1 MPLILDK
8 ITEPGQLK
16 GLSLRDLDVLASELR
31 TRIIETCAANGGHL
45 APSLGVV
52 ELTIALHRVFDSPYD
67 KIVWDV
73 GHQAYAHKLL
83 TGRNAAFGTL
93 RKMGGLSGFPK
104 RAESPH
110 DCFDVGHSSTS
121 ISAALGLAVARDL
134 KGARNKVLAVIG
146 DGSMTGGIAF
156 EGLNHAGELNKDLV
170 VILNDNEMSISE
182 NVGALSNLLSRTI
195 TSEFVHKA
203 KKDLEAFL
211 ESMPRFGQSALKI
224 AKRAEESLKGLFTP
238 GMLFEAFGFE
248 YIGPIDGH
256 NIPLLLETLENVK
269 RFDDAVLIHVLTK
282 KGKGYPPA
290 EANPSLF
297 HGVGPFDVETGKVLK
312 GKGGA
317 ASYTAI
323 FGQTIKRLALENE
336 KIVAVTA
343 AMPDGTGL
351 SPFAREF
358 PERFFDVGIAEQHA
372 VTFAAGLAAEGFR
385 PVVALYSS
393 FLQRGFD
400 QVCHD
405 VCLQDLPVLF
415 AIDRAGVVGSDGPTH
430 HGVFDLSY
438 LRQLPGLTVMAPK
451 DENELQH
458 MLVTAL
464 SLDGPSA
471 VRYPRGNGLGVPIDQ
486 ILAPLPVGKGELLRK
501 GKDGALIAI
510 GTMVQPALEAAAVL
524 ASEGVE
530 LSVMNARFVKPLDVE
545 LILALAGTG
554 MLVTLEENALQGGF
568 GTAVLELLEENDV
581 TSVSVT
587 RIGFPDS
594 FVEQGEQ
601 AELKAAYGLDVDGIV
616 RSIRRA
622 RGTVRGDGDD
632 FQAIAAGDADGKEAD
647 ARDADGGDAAE
658 MPAFPPSP

>member
-1 MPLILDK
+1 MPSILEGIK
-8 ITEPGQLK
+8 EPGQLK
-16 GLSLRDLDVLASELR
+16 SLSLRELETLAEELR
-31 TRIIETCAANGGHL
+31 ERIVETCAVNGGHV
-45 APSLGVV
+45 APSLGVI
-52 ELTIALHRVFDSPYD
+52 ELTIALHRVFDSPKD

-83 TGRNAAFGTL
+83 TGRNERFDTL
-93 RKMGGLSGFPK
+93 RKLGGISGFPK

-121 ISAALGLAVARDL
+121 ISAGVGFAVARDL
-134 KGARNKVLAVIG
+134 KGERNKVLAVIG
-146 DGSMTGGIAF
+146 DGSMTGGLAL

-195 TSEFVHKA
+195 TSEYVHRA
-203 KKDLEAFL
+203 KKDLEVFL
-211 ESMPRFGQSALKI
+211 EGVPMFGKSVLKI
-224 AKRAEESLKGLFTP
+224 AKRAEESLKTLFTP

-256 NIPLLLETLENVK
+256 DIGKLVETLENVK

-290 EANPSLF
+290 EAYPSLF
-297 HGVGPFDVETGKVLK
+297 HGVGPFDAKTGRVHK
-312 GKGGA
+312 GKGGP
-317 ASYTAI
+317 ASYTGV
-323 FGQTIKRLALENE
+323 FGETLKRLAHDNE
-336 KIVAVTA
+336 KIVAITA

-351 SPFAREF
+351 TPFAREF

-400 QVCHD
+400 QLCHD
-405 VCLQDLPVLF
+405 VCLQDLPVVF
-415 AIDRAGVVGSDGPTH
+415 AIDRAGVVGNDGPTH

-458 MLVTAL
+458 MLFTAL

-471 VRYPRGNGLGVPIDQ
+471 VRYPRGSGLGVPMDQ
-486 ILAPLPVGKGELLRK
+486 ILEPLPLGKGELVRE
-501 GKDGALIAI
+501 GKDGAILAV
-510 GTMVQPALEAAAVL
+510 GTMVHPAQQAAAALALEGVDL
-524 ASEGVE
+524 A
-530 LSVMNARFVKPLDVE
+530 VMNARFVKPLDRD
-545 LILALAGTG
+545 LILSLAATG
-554 MLVTLEENALQGGF
+554 FLVTAEENVLQGGF
-568 GTAVLELLEENDV
+568 GTSILELLEQCGV
-581 TSVSVT
+581 TGVRVL
-587 RIGFPDS
+587 RLGYPDS

-601 AELKAAYGLDVDGIV
+601 AELKAAYGLDAAGII
-616 RSIRRA
+616 RSIRKA
-622 RGTVRGDGDD
+622 RG
-632 FQAIAAGDADGKEAD
+632 QAQQESVLEPADRADGVD
-647 ARDADGGDAAE
+647 L
-658 MPAFPPSP
+658 PCQP

>member
-8 ITEPGQLK
+8 ISDPGQLR
-16 GLSLRDLDVLASELR
+16 GLSLRELELLASELR
-31 TRIIETCAANGGHL
+31 GRIIETCAANGGHL

-52 ELTIALHRVFDSPYD
+52 ELTIALHRVFDSPAD

-83 TGRNAAFGTL
+83 TGRNSAFGTL
-93 RKMGGLSGFPK
+93 RTLGGLSGFPK

-203 KKDLEAFL
+203 KKELEAFL
-211 ESMPRFGQSALKI
+211 EAMPMFGRSALQV

-282 KGKGYPPA
+282 KGKGYPAA

-297 HGVGPFDVETGKVLK
+297 HGVGPFDAQTGKVLK
-312 GKGGA
+312 GKGGG
-317 ASYTAI
+317 ASYTGI
-323 FGQTIKRLALENE
+323 FGQTVQRLAREND

-351 SPFAREF
+351 TPFAKEF

-400 QVCHD
+400 QLCHD
-405 VCLQDLPVLF
+405 VCLQNLPVLF

-430 HGVFDLSY
+430 HGVFDLCY

-464 SLDGPSA
+464 ALDGPSA
-471 VRYPRGNGLGVPIDQ
+471 VRYPRGTGLGVPIDQ
-486 ILAPLPVGKGELLRK
+486 ILAPLPVGKGELLRE
-501 GKDGALIAI
+501 GRDGALIAI
-510 GTMVQPALEAAAVL
+510 GTMVQPALEAAAAL
-524 ASEGVE
+524 ALEGVE
-530 LSVMNARFVKPLDVE
+530 LAVMNARFVKPLDRE
-545 LILALAGTG
+545 RILALAGTG
-554 MLVTLEENALQGGF
+554 MLFTLEENALQGGF
-568 GTAVLELLEENDV
+568 GTAVLELLEESEV
-581 TSVSVT
+581 SGVSVT
-587 RIGFPDS
+587 RLGFPDS
-594 FVEQGEQ
+594 FIEQGEQ
-601 AELKAAYGLDVDGIV
+601 AELKEIYGLDVAGIV
-616 RSIRRA
+616 RSIRQARA
-622 RGTVRGDGDD
+622 QLAPV
-632 FQAIAAGDADGKEAD
+632 
-647 ARDADGGDAAE
+647 
-658 MPAFPPSP
+658 

>member
-1 MPLILDK
+1 MPSILSG
-8 ITEPGQLK
+8 ITEPAQLK
-16 GLSLRDLDVLASELR
+16 GLSLRELEQLAGELR
-31 TRIIETCAANGGHL
+31 ARIIEVCAANGGHL

-52 ELTIALHRVFDSPYD
+52 ELTIALHRVFDSPKD

-83 TGRNAAFGTL
+83 TGRNKDFGTL
-93 RKMGGLSGFPK
+93 RTLGGISGFPK

-110 DCFDVGHSSTS
+110 DAFDVGHSSTS
-121 ISAALGLAVARDL
+121 ISAALGLGVARDL
-134 KGARNKVLAVIG
+134 SEGHNKVLAVIG

-156 EGLNHAGELNKDLV
+156 EALNHAGHLNKDLV

-203 KKDLEAFL
+203 KKELEAFL
-211 ESMPRFGQSALKI
+211 EGLPMFGKSVLQI

-282 KGKGYPPA
+282 KGKGYPAA

-297 HGVGPFDVETGKVLK
+297 HGVGPFDPATGKVLK

-317 ASYTAI
+317 ASYTGV
-323 FGQTIKRLALENE
+323 FGETLKKLALEND

-351 SPFAREF
+351 SPFARDF
-358 PERFFDVGIAEQHA
+358 PARFFDVGIAEQHA

-400 QVCHD
+400 QLAHD
-405 VCLQDLPVLF
+405 VCLQELPVLF

-438 LRQLPGLTVMAPK
+438 LRILPGLVVMAPK

-458 MLVTAL
+458 MLLTGL
-464 SLDGPSA
+464 QLPGPSA
-471 VRYPRGNGLGVPIDQ
+471 LRYPRGPGCGVPIDQ

-501 GKDGALIAI
+501 GKDGALLAL
-510 GTMVQPALEAAAVL
+510 GTMVQPALQAAQAL
-524 ASEGVE
+524 ALEGVE
-530 LSVMNARFVKPLDVE
+530 LSVMNVRFVKPLDRE
-545 LILALAGTG
+545 MILSLAGTG
-554 MLVTLEENALQGGF
+554 RLFTVEENVLQGGF
-568 GTAVLELLEENDV
+568 GTAVLELLEDEEI
-581 TSVSVT
+581 TEVSVT
-587 RIGFPDS
+587 RLGFPDS

-601 AELKAAYGLDVDGIV
+601 GELKALYGLD
-616 RSIRRA
+616 
-622 RGTVRGDGDD
+622 
-632 FQAIAAGDADGKEAD
+632 AAGIARSVRVAMKDLLPRNPVNAGSNSAQADLNW
-647 ARDADGGDAAE
+647 
-658 MPAFPPSP
+658 